1 MKLAVDG
8 SEATERQAQDC
19 RDLAAAIIGE
29 VGKFIVGQ
37 REIVRDT
44 VVCLI
49 AGGNVLIEGV
59 PGLGKTELVRTLG
72 RAIDLRF
79 SRIQFTPDLMPADIT
94 GTNVVMDGSDGQRTF
109 RFEPGPVFANLVL
122 ADEINRATPKTQS
135 ALLEAMQE
143 RQVTVARDVHVLE
156 PPFFVMATQN
166 PIEMEGTYPLP
177 EAQVDRFMFKLVV
190 NYPTAGEL
198 IEILDRTTGA
208 DQPDVARVATGD
220 DLLAMGAFAR
230 RVALAPHVGRY
241 VVDLVKATHPHDPT
255 AHDLCR
261 QYVRYGC
268 SPRAAQSM
276 VLTAKVYAMLDGRYN
291 VGFDDIR
298 AAARPSMRHRLL
310 LNFEAEAD
318 GVASEHIL
326 DAILMSTRRAG
337 D

>member
-1 MKLAVDG
+1 MTTAVNG
-8 SEATERQAQDC
+8 SEATEQLARTY
-19 RDLAAAIIGE
+19 RDQAAAIVDE
-29 VGKFIVGQ
+29 VGKLIVGQ

-59 PGLGKTELVRTLG
+59 PGLGKTELVRALG

-94 GTNVVMDGSDGQRTF
+94 GTNVVVDGADGHRTF

-122 ADEINRATPKTQS
+122 ADEINRATPKTQA

-143 RQVTVARDVHVLE
+143 RQVSVAREVYVLD

-190 NYPTAGEL
+190 DYPTAEDL
-198 IEILDRTTGA
+198 SEILDRTTGA
-208 DQPDVARVATGD
+208 AQPEVTRVATGD
-220 DLLAMGAFAR
+220 DLLAMGAFTR
-230 RVALAPHVGRY
+230 RVAIAPHVGSY
-241 VVDLVKATHPHDPT
+241 VVDLVKSTHPEDPT
-255 AHDLCR
+255 AHELTR

-268 SPRAAQSM
+268 SPRAAQAM
-276 VLTAKVYAMLDGRYN
+276 VLAAKVYAMLDGRYN

-298 AAARPSMRHRLL
+298 AAARPAMRHRLL

-318 GVASEHIL
+318 AVQAEQIL